1 MKEIM
6 KFLGDVNTP
15 IAVATVY
22 GDEPRVRFFSFKM
35 EVDGKLY
42 LLTSEKKH
50 VYMQLKKNNHIEI
63 SSLPNDKFEWV
74 RVNATVSFVKDVEL
88 NKYAFSLL
96 PLLEKAY
103 KTPENREIVL
113 LRLDNIDARK
123 YTLGGGSVKL

>member
-88 NKYAFSLL
+88 NKHAFSLL

>member
-1 MKEIM
+1 M

-88 NKYAFSLL
+88 NKHAFSLL